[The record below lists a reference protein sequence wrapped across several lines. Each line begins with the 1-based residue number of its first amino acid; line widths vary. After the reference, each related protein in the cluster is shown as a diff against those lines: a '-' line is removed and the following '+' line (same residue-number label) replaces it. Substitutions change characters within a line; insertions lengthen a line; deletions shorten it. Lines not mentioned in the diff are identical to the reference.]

1 MKECVYCGNKIK
13 GKGIYFCDECKES
26 VKRLGHFNTGKIMS
40 DFVAQAY
47 WYLEE
52 NGGNYWRNLSDFK
65 DSTKEEQELM
75 GKFNFIRPI
84 DYIRFNAYR
93 KYLGKDVM
101 EFPMNAEN
109 LNNME
114 QWYLDLADKESKCDN
129 NHDCEHCDWTEC
141 PLEVEKETDGE
152 SK

>member
-1 MKECVYCGNKIK
+1 MNCIYCGKREITD
-13 GKGIYFCDECKES
+13 GYYFCNECKES
-26 VKRLGHFNTGKIMS
+26 VKRLGYFNTGKVMG
-40 DFVAQAY
+40 DFIAQAY

-65 DSTKEEQELM
+65 DSPKEEQELM

-84 DYIRFNAYR
+84 DYIRFDAYR

-109 LNNME
+109 CNNME
-114 QWYLDLADKESKCDN
+114 KWYLELAKKES
-129 NHDCEHCDWTEC
+129 
-141 PLEVEKETDGE
+141 GE
-152 SK
+152 E

>member
-1 MKECVYCGNKIK
+1 MKECVYCGKEIEGN
-13 GKGIYFCDECKES
+13 GIYFCPKCKKNLKEF
-26 VKRLGHFNTGKIMS
+26 RYINTGKVIG
-40 DFVAQAY
+40 DWIVQAY

-65 DSTKEEQELM
+65 NSPKEEQELM

-84 DYIRFNAYR
+84 DYIRFDTYR

-114 QWYLDLADKESKCDN
+114 KWYLELAKKEG
-129 NHDCEHCDWTEC
+129 
-141 PLEVEKETDGE
+141 EKEW
-152 SK
+152 KHQKPK

>member
-1 MKECVYCGNKIK
+1 MKCIYCGKREITD
-13 GKGIYFCDECKES
+13 GYYFCNECKES
-26 VKRLGHFNTGKIMS
+26 IKRLGHFNTGTVMGDWI
-40 DFVAQAY
+40 AQAY

-65 DSTKEEQELM
+65 DSPKEEQELM

-84 DYIRFNAYR
+84 DYIRFDAYR

-101 EFPMNAEN
+101 EFPMSADN

-114 QWYLDLADKESKCDN
+114 KWYLDLAKKER
-129 NHDCEHCDWTEC
+129 
-141 PLEVEKETDGE
+141 GE
-152 SK
+152 E